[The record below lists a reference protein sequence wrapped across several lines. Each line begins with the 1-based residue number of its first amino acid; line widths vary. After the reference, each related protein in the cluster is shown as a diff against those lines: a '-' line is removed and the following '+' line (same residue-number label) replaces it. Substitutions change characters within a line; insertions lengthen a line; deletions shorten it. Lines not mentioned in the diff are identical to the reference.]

1 MTEITAPPQP
11 EPTPAQGMSDRTKLQ
26 LLLLIGIIGLFVYL
40 LAPILTPFAV
50 AALLGYLGDPL
61 VDLGYLT
68 ALQWLVAVPVFTVLF
83 IFIFDDHTTWF
94 RHRREVWYLT
104 DRRLIYEKSGA
115 EEENAAVPLF
125 AIEWMEPWLWWSLRV
140 GFEGGTSTSIRY
152 IPRPRDA
159 RARIEAARARAA
171 PPPREA
177 GHD

>member
-1 MTEITAPPQP
+1 MTKPGPHNPRTPFLTGETLLAVWRPQLAMF
-11 EPTPAQGMSDRTKLQ
+11 AQRA
-26 LLLLIGIIGLFVYL
+26 LLLSFGTAI
-40 LAPILTPFAV
+40 
-50 AALLGYLGDPL
+50 ALSS
-61 VDLGYLT
+61 LGYLT

-94 RHRREVWYLT
+94 RHRGEVWYLT